1 MENTKKYADLS
12 ELKWSAEDF
21 DGHVE
26 MAFDSDE
33 ISPETAAE
41 FMAMTQQEKIEFIEE
56 SISFIGEYLME
67 VINEAIRNKVTEK
80 Y

>member
-1 MENTKKYADLS
+1 MEKTKKYADLS
-12 ELKWSAEDF
+12 ALKWGAEDF

-56 SISFIGEYLME
+56 SIYFIGEYLME

>member
-1 MENTKKYADLS
+1 MEKTKKYADLS
-12 ELKWSAEDF
+12 ALKWGAEDF